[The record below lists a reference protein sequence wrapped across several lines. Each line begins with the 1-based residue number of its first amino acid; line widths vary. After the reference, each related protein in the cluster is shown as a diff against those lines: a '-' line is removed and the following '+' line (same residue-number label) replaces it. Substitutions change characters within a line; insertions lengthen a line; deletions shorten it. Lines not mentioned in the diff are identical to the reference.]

1 MIVHN
6 QVQTRNQTS
15 GWPFWILTKLYPTLE
30 DLTGPHPNP
39 QRNHALCFSS
49 VWIGQSPQ
57 MQTWGMG
64 KMMQN
69 IFTGAKKKKWVFA
82 LKGNFLWLEVVGF
95 SVFVSYESEDE
106 ENLELSY
113 IADANVKGCSR
124 FGKQLGSFSQ
134 C

>member
-6 QVQTRNQTS
+6 QVQIRNQTS
-15 GWPFWILTKLYPTLE
+15 SWPFWILTKLYPTLE

-39 QRNHALCFSS
+39 QRIHALCFSS

-69 IFTGAKKKKWVFA
+69 IFIGAKKKKMGICPERKLSMVGSGWVLCICFIR
-82 LKGNFLWLEVVGF
+82 K
-95 SVFVSYESEDE
+95 
-106 ENLELSY
+106 
-113 IADANVKGCSR
+113 
-124 FGKQLGSFSQ
+124 
-134 C
+134 